1 MKQVITVDFDFTLA
15 SSDSEGNLLPVE
27 SVINFVKGKHLDG
40 YELHIVTFRNFKDKK
55 EVKDF
60 CEDYDIPIKSIV
72 CTDSHNK
79 VPFLKDLKSVLHID
93 DNSEVCLLA
102 SLAGIE
108 VLLVDW
114 GQNIHNKNTKL
125 FNKIRA
131 I

>member
-40 YELHIVTFRNFKDKK
+40 YELHIVTFRNLKDKK

-93 DNSEVCLLA
+93 DNAEVCLLA

>member
-1 MKQVITVDFDFTLA
+1 MKRVITVDFDFTLA
-15 SSDSEGNLLPVE
+15 SSDAEGSLLPVE
-27 SVINFVKGKHLDG
+27 SVINFIKGKHLDG
-40 YELHIVTFRNFKDKK
+40 YELHIVTFRSTKDKK

-60 CEDYDIPIKSIV
+60 CKDYDIPIKSIV
-72 CTDSHNK
+72 CTDSRNK
-79 VPFLKDLKSVLHID
+79 VPFLKDLNSVLHID
-93 DNSEVCLLA
+93 DNAEVCLLA

-114 GQNIHNKNTKL
+114 RQNIHNKNTKL